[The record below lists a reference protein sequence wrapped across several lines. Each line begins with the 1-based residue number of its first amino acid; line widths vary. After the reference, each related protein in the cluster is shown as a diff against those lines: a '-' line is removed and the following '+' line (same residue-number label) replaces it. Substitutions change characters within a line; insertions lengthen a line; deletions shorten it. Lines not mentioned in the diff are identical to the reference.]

1 MNKKPLITLYTPG
14 NKPELIEKA
23 SRFEPD
29 GIIIDF
35 EDAVPLN
42 MKSEVR
48 ENISKNVIPNLNITA
63 LVRVN
68 SEKEFLEDDVRA
80 VTQKNIYG
88 IALPMAESV
97 SQVKFVD
104 EIISDEEAKKGL
116 EKNSIKLLLLIET
129 ALGVIKCFDI
139 CSAAERVESIVFGSA
154 QDGDLQRDLRSDW
167 SIDGFELNYS
177 WSRSLVEARAAKMPY
192 VLDGAYGGINDLE
205 GLRAECELSKRL
217 GYDGRTLIHPS
228 HIKVARE
235 AYEPDPKEIDLY
247 TRMVAAF
254 EDAEKKGQA
263 AITFENKLVDYAMYK
278 KARDFIDR

>member
-48 ENISKNVIPNLNITA
+48 ENISKNVIPNLSITA

-68 SEKEFLEDDVRA
+68 SEKEFLEHDVRA

-104 EIISDEEAKKGL
+104 EIITDEEAKKGL

-177 WSRSLVEARAAKMPY
+177 RSRSLVEARAAKMPY

-278 KARDFIDR
+278 KAKDFIDR

>member
-1 MNKKPLITLYTPG
+1 MNNKPLITLYTPG

-48 ENISKNVIPNLNITA
+48 DNISLNIIPKLNITT

-68 SEKEFLEDDVRA
+68 SEKEFLEDDLRA
-80 VTQKNIYG
+80 VVNKNIYG

-104 EIISDEEAKKGL
+104 QILTEQEKKVGL

-129 ALGVIKCFDI
+129 ALGVIKCYDI

-167 SIDGFELNYS
+167 SIEGFELNYS
-177 WSRSLVEARAAKMPY
+177 RSRSLVEARAAKLPY
-192 VLDGAYGGINDLE
+192 ILDGAYGGINDLD
-205 GLRAECELSKRL
+205 GLKSECELSKRI

-228 HIKVARE
+228 HIKIARE
-235 AYEPDPKEIDLY
+235 AYEPNPKEIELY
-247 TRMVAAF
+247 SRMVIAF
-254 EDAEKKGQA
+254 EEAVKNGQA

-278 KARDFIDR
+278 KAKAFLDL

>member
-48 ENISKNVIPNLNITA
+48 ENISKNVIPNLSITA

-68 SEKEFLEDDVRA
+68 SEKEFLEQDVRA

-116 EKNSIKLLLLIET
+116 QKNSIKLLLLIET

-177 WSRSLVEARAAKMPY
+177 RSRSLVEARAAKMPY

-235 AYEPDPKEIDLY
+235 SYEPDPKEIDLY
-247 TRMVAAF
+247 TRMVVAF
-254 EDAEKKGQA
+254 EDAEKNGQA

-278 KARDFIDR
+278 KAKDFIDR

>member
-48 ENISKNVIPNLNITA
+48 ENISKNVIPNLSITA

-68 SEKEFLEDDVRA
+68 SEKEFLEHDVRA

-104 EIISDEEAKKGL
+104 EIITDEEAKKGL

-139 CSAAERVESIVFGSA
+139 CRAAERVESIVFGSA

-177 WSRSLVEARAAKMPY
+177 RSRSLVEARAAKMPY

-278 KARDFIDR
+278 KAKDFIDR

>member
-177 WSRSLVEARAAKMPY
+177 RSRSLVEARAAKMPY

-235 AYEPDPKEIDLY
+235 AYEPDPREIDLY

>member
-48 ENISKNVIPNLNITA
+48 ENISKNVIPNLSITA

-68 SEKEFLEDDVRA
+68 SEKEFLEHDVRA

-116 EKNSIKLLLLIET
+116 EKNSIKLFLLIET

-177 WSRSLVEARAAKMPY
+177 RSRSLVEARAAKMPY

-278 KARDFIDR
+278 KAKDFIDR

>member
-1 MNKKPLITLYTPG
+1 
-14 NKPELIEKA
+14 
-23 SRFEPD
+23 
-29 GIIIDF
+29 
-35 EDAVPLN
+35 

-48 ENISKNVIPNLNITA
+48 ENISKNVIPNLSITA

-177 WSRSLVEARAAKMPY
+177 RSRSLVEARAAKMPY

-278 KARDFIDR
+278 KAKDFIDR

>member
-48 ENISKNVIPNLNITA
+48 ENISKNVIPNLSITA

-116 EKNSIKLLLLIET
+116 EKNSIKLFLLIET

-177 WSRSLVEARAAKMPY
+177 RSRSLVEARAAKMPY

-278 KARDFIDR
+278 KAKDFIDR

>member
-97 SQVKFVD
+97 SQVKFID

-139 CSAAERVESIVFGSA
+139 CSAAERIESIVFGSA

-177 WSRSLVEARAAKMPY
+177 RSRSLVEARAAKMPY

-278 KARDFIDR
+278 KAKDFIDR

>member
-48 ENISKNVIPNLNITA
+48 ENISKNVIPNLSITA

-68 SEKEFLEDDVRA
+68 SEKEFLEHDVRA

-104 EIISDEEAKKGL
+104 EIISDEEGKKGL

-139 CSAAERVESIVFGSA
+139 CRAAERVESIVFGSA

-177 WSRSLVEARAAKMPY
+177 RSRSLVEARAAKMPY

-228 HIKVARE
+228 HIKVARK

-278 KARDFIDR
+278 KAKDFIDR

>member
-48 ENISKNVIPNLNITA
+48 ENISKNVIPNLNISA

-104 EIISDEEAKKGL
+104 EIISDEESKKGL
-116 EKNSIKLLLLIET
+116 EKNSVKLLLLIET

-154 QDGDLQRDLRSDW
+154 QDGYLQRDLRSDW

-177 WSRSLVEARAAKMPY
+177 RSRSLVEARAAKMPY

-254 EDAEKKGQA
+254 EEAEKKGQA

-278 KARDFIDR
+278 KAKDFIDR

>member
-48 ENISKNVIPNLNITA
+48 ENISKNVIPNLSITA

-68 SEKEFLEDDVRA
+68 SEKEFLEHDVRA

-139 CSAAERVESIVFGSA
+139 CRAAERVESIVFGSA

-177 WSRSLVEARAAKMPY
+177 RSRSLVEARAAKMPY

-228 HIKVARE
+228 HIKVARK

-278 KARDFIDR
+278 KAKDFIDR

>member
-1 MNKKPLITLYTPG
+1 LK
-14 NKPELIEKA
+14 
-23 SRFEPD
+23 
-29 GIIIDF
+29 
-35 EDAVPLN
+35 
-42 MKSEVR
+42 
-48 ENISKNVIPNLNITA
+48 
-63 LVRVN
+63 
-68 SEKEFLEDDVRA
+68 
-80 VTQKNIYG
+80 
-88 IALPMAESV
+88 
-97 SQVKFVD
+97 
-104 EIISDEEAKKGL
+104 
-116 EKNSIKLLLLIET
+116 KNSIKLLLLIET

-177 WSRSLVEARAAKMPY
+177 RSRSLVEARAAKMPY

-254 EDAEKKGQA
+254 EEAEKKGQA

-278 KARDFIDR
+278 KAKDFIDR

>member
-68 SEKEFLEDDVRA
+68 SEREFVEDDVRA

-177 WSRSLVEARAAKMPY
+177 RSRSLVEARAAKMPY

-278 KARDFIDR
+278 KAKDFIDR

>member
-48 ENISKNVIPNLNITA
+48 ENISKNVIPNLSITA

-68 SEKEFLEDDVRA
+68 SEKEFLEQDVRA

-97 SQVKFVD
+97 NQVKFVD

-116 EKNSIKLLLLIET
+116 QKNSIKLLLLIET

-177 WSRSLVEARAAKMPY
+177 RSRSLVEARAAKMPY

-235 AYEPDPKEIDLY
+235 SYEPDPKEIDLY
-247 TRMVAAF
+247 TRMVVAF
-254 EDAEKKGQA
+254 EDAEKNGQA

-278 KARDFIDR
+278 KAKDFIDR

>member
-1 MNKKPLITLYTPG
+1 MNNKPLITLYTPG

-42 MKSEVR
+42 LKSEVR
-48 ENISKNVIPNLNITA
+48 DNISKNIIPKLDITA

-68 SEKEFLEDDVRA
+68 SEKEFLENDLRA

-97 SQVKFVD
+97 AQVKFVD
-104 EIISDEEAKKGL
+104 EIISDEEKKKGL
-116 EKNSIKLLLLIET
+116 ENNSIKLLLLIET

-154 QDGDLQRDLRSDW
+154 
-167 SIDGFELNYS
+167 
-177 WSRSLVEARAAKMPY
+177 EAVSY
-192 VLDGAYGGINDLE
+192 THL
-205 GLRAECELSKRL
+205 
-217 GYDGRTLIHPS
+217 TLPTN
-228 HIKVARE
+228 R
-235 AYEPDPKEIDLY
+235 
-247 TRMVAAF
+247 
-254 EDAEKKGQA
+254 
-263 AITFENKLVDYAMYK
+263 
-278 KARDFIDR
+278 

>member
-48 ENISKNVIPNLNITA
+48 ENISKNVIPNLSITA

-104 EIISDEEAKKGL
+104 EIISDEEGKKGL

-139 CSAAERVESIVFGSA
+139 CRAAERVESIVFGSA

-177 WSRSLVEARAAKMPY
+177 RSRSLVEARAAKMPY

-278 KARDFIDR
+278 KAKDFIDR

>member
-48 ENISKNVIPNLNITA
+48 ENISKNVIPNLSITA

-116 EKNSIKLLLLIET
+116 QKNSIKLLLLIET

-177 WSRSLVEARAAKMPY
+177 RSRSLVEARAAKMPY

-235 AYEPDPKEIDLY
+235 SYEPDPKEIDLY
-247 TRMVAAF
+247 TRMVVAF
-254 EDAEKKGQA
+254 EDAEKNGQA

-278 KARDFIDR
+278 KAKDFIDR

>member
-48 ENISKNVIPNLNITA
+48 ENISKNVIPNLSITA

-68 SEKEFLEDDVRA
+68 SEKEFLEQDVRA

-116 EKNSIKLLLLIET
+116 QKNSIKLLLLIET

-177 WSRSLVEARAAKMPY
+177 RSRSLVEARAAKMPY

-235 AYEPDPKEIDLY
+235 SYEPDPKEIDFY
-247 TRMVAAF
+247 TRMVVAF
-254 EDAEKKGQA
+254 EDAEKNGQA

-278 KARDFIDR
+278 KAKDFIDR

>member
-1 MNKKPLITLYTPG
+1 MNNKPLITLYTPG

-42 MKSEVR
+42 LKSEVR
-48 ENISKNVIPNLNITA
+48 DNISENIIPKLDITA

-68 SEKEFLEDDVRA
+68 SEKEFLENDLRA
-80 VTQKNIYG
+80 VTQENIYG

-97 SQVKFVD
+97 AQVKFVD
-104 EIISDEEAKKGL
+104 EIISDEEKKKGL

-154 QDGDLQRDLRSDW
+154 EDGDLQRDLRSDW
-167 SIDGFELNYS
+167 SIEGFELNYS
-177 WSRSLVEARAAKMPY
+177 RSRSLVEARAAKMPY
-192 VLDGAYGGINDLE
+192 VLDGAYGGIADLE
-205 GLRAECELSKRL
+205 GLRAECELSKRI

-228 HIKVARE
+228 HIKIARE
-235 AYEPDPKEIDLY
+235 AYEPDPQEIEY
-247 TRMVAAF
+247 YIKMVEVF
-254 EDAEKKGQA
+254 EEAEKNGLA
-263 AITFENKLVDYAMYK
+263 AITFENKMVDYAMYK
-278 KARDFIDR
+278 KAKVFLDR

>member
-48 ENISKNVIPNLNITA
+48 ENISKNVIPNLSITA

-68 SEKEFLEDDVRA
+68 SEKEFLEHDVRA

-139 CSAAERVESIVFGSA
+139 CRAAERVESIVFGSA

-177 WSRSLVEARAAKMPY
+177 RSRSLVEARAAKMPY

-278 KARDFIDR
+278 KAKDFIDR

>member
-48 ENISKNVIPNLNITA
+48 ENISKNVIPNLSITA

-104 EIISDEEAKKGL
+104 EIITDEEAKKGL

-177 WSRSLVEARAAKMPY
+177 RSRSLVEARAAKMPY

-278 KARDFIDR
+278 KAKDFIDR

>member
-48 ENISKNVIPNLNITA
+48 ENISKNVIPNLSITA

-68 SEKEFLEDDVRA
+68 SEKEFLEHDVRA

-104 EIISDEEAKKGL
+104 EIISDEEGKKGL

-139 CSAAERVESIVFGSA
+139 CRAAERVESIVFGSA

-177 WSRSLVEARAAKMPY
+177 RSRSLVEARAAKMPY

-278 KARDFIDR
+278 KAKDFIDR

>member
-1 MNKKPLITLYTPG
+1 LRN
-14 NKPELIEKA
+14 
-23 SRFEPD
+23 

-48 ENISKNVIPNLNITA
+48 ENISKNVIPNLSITA

-68 SEKEFLEDDVRA
+68 SEKEFLEHDVRA

-139 CSAAERVESIVFGSA
+139 CRAAERVESIVFGSA

-177 WSRSLVEARAAKMPY
+177 RSRSLVEARAAKMPY

-278 KARDFIDR
+278 KAKDFIDR

>member
-1 MNKKPLITLYTPG
+1 MNNKPLITLYTPG

-35 EDAVPLN
+35 EDAVPIN

-48 ENISKNVIPNLNITA
+48 QNVSKNILPNINLTT

-68 SEKEFLEDDVRA
+68 SEKEFLEDDLRA
-80 VTQKNIYG
+80 VVCNNIYG
-88 IALPMAESV
+88 VALPMAESI
-97 SQVKFVD
+97 SQIKFVD
-104 EIISDEEAKKGL
+104 QIITEEENKKGL
-116 EKNSIKLLLLIET
+116 EQNSIKLLLLIET

-167 SIDGFELNYS
+167 SIDGFEMNYS
-177 WSRSLVEARAAKMPY
+177 RSRSLVEARAANMPY
-192 VLDGAYGGINDLE
+192 VLDGAYGGINDLD
-205 GLRAECELSKRL
+205 GLKKECELSKRL

-235 AYEPDPKEIDLY
+235 AYEPDPKEIEY
-247 TRMVAAF
+247 YSRMVDAF
-254 EDAEKKGQA
+254 ESAEKEGHA

-278 KARDFIDR
+278 KAKVFLNR